1 MLLKQTNIPLKDV
14 MTVKIDF
21 NKHNFDQPNHI
32 TCEHLIFFLFKKKVC
47 MKKYLNL
54 FYLI

>member
-1 MLLKQTNIPLKDV
+1 MLLKQAHIPLKNV

-32 TCEHLIFFLFKKKVC
+32 TCEHLIFFLFKKNCLYEK
-47 MKKYLNL
+47 
-54 FYLI
+54 IS